1 MADKITRAN
10 NLLRQAVDLLN
21 PNPNPPNTGVPV
33 GDSRASHDSGEP
45 SSSVRI
51 RKQVPAPAPA
61 LAFVLIYSQ
70 GRLYS

>member
-21 PNPNPPNTGVPV
+21 PNPNPPSTGVPV

-45 SSSVRI
+45 SSSVRTEAGSSSSSSFGLCTNLQP
-51 RKQVPAPAPA
+51 R
-61 LAFVLIYSQ
+61 
-70 GRLYS
+70 